1 MQYMAPNAQSPGG
14 YQVATY
20 GPLKLL
26 SFWDPLRGDP
36 RFEKIVASI
45 HDSLVFP
52 FFDLDQPVK
61 RFAIVVLSLGREKKT
76 LGFRMRADELA

>member
-1 MQYMAPNAQSPGG
+1 VFLQRSRE
-14 YQVATY
+14 VVEV
-20 GPLKLL
+20 
-26 SFWDPLRGDP
+26 R
-36 RFEKIVASI
+36 VV

-76 LGFRMRADELA
+76 LGFRVRADELALS